1 MGDHFVLFMDRLI
14 TEATIEE
21 AIHNRN
27 RMLQANAP
35 VEEECIRVLDEK
47 TLEKLRNG
55 DLSMVLCRICHDED
69 LDSNMETPCSCSG
82 SLKYAHRRCVQRW
95 CNEKGNT
102 NCEICHQGFKPDY
115 TAPAPLLELGHVPL
129 HFRGNWAISQRE
141 HPRFITVVPADPTF
155 IHDHHHHHQ
164 YPLSSTTSFI
174 CCRSLVLIVR
184 TTDSSFV
191 HTKPSII
198 NTFFIVAIL
207 QFMALLILRHTLP
220 LVLTGS
226 NLHVFPLFMLLFLR
240 ILGIML
246 PIYIVTKAVATC
258 RRHSQNFETSDSED
272 SSDEEAELW
281 RLPQTQSYII
291 GVP

>member
-21 AIHNRN
+21 AIQSRN

-47 TLEKLRNG
+47 TLEKVRNG

-69 LDSNMETPCSCSG
+69 VDSKMETPCSCSG

-141 HPRFITVVPADPTF
+141 HRFITVVPADPTF
-155 IHDHHHHHQ
+155 IHDHHHHQ
-164 YPLSSTTSFI
+164 YPPLSSTTSFI
-174 CCRSLVLIVR
+174 CCRSLVLI
-184 TTDSSFV
+184 
-191 HTKPSII
+191 
-198 NTFFIVAIL
+198 
-207 QFMALLILRHTLP
+207 FMALLILRHTLP

-258 RRHSQNFETSDSED
+258 RRHSQTLETSSDSED

>member
-1 MGDHFVLFMDRLI
+1 MLLGDFLQLQVMGDHFVLFMDRLI

-21 AIHNRN
+21 AIQSRN

-47 TLEKLRNG
+47 TLEKVRNG

-69 LDSNMETPCSCSG
+69 VDSKMETPCSCSG

-155 IHDHHHHHQ
+155 IHDHHHQ

-174 CCRSLVLIVR
+174 CCRSLVLI
-184 TTDSSFV
+184 
-191 HTKPSII
+191 
-198 NTFFIVAIL
+198 
-207 QFMALLILRHTLP
+207 FMALLILRHTLP

-246 PIYIVTKAVATC
+246 PIYVVTKAVATC

-272 SSDEEAELW
+272 SFDEEAELW
-281 RLPQTQSYII
+281 RLPHTQSYII

>member
-1 MGDHFVLFMDRLI
+1 MFVNIEKDKVSVCTTDFFDRESSEVYAAVRLDKKMLLGKTTERLFSGKVTHRWNNTEIFLLDYVHRKTEIRRRL
-14 TEATIEE
+14 
-21 AIHNRN
+21 
-27 RMLQANAP
+27 
-35 VEEECIRVLDEK
+35 
-47 TLEKLRNG
+47 LELRA
-55 DLSMVLCRICHDED
+55 M
-69 LDSNMETPCSCSG
+69 T
-82 SLKYAHRRCVQRW
+82 
-95 CNEKGNT
+95 
-102 NCEICHQGFKPDY
+102 GFKPGY

-155 IHDHHHHHQ
+155 IHDHHHHQ

-174 CCRSLVLIVR
+174 CCRSLVLI
-184 TTDSSFV
+184 
-191 HTKPSII
+191 
-198 NTFFIVAIL
+198 
-207 QFMALLILRHTLP
+207 FMALLILRHTLP

-226 NLHVFPLFMLLFLR
+226 NLHVFPLFMLFLR

-246 PIYIVTKAVATC
+246 PIYVVTKAVATC

>member
-1 MGDHFVLFMDRLI
+1 MGDHFVLLVDRLI

-21 AIHNRN
+21 AIQSRN

-35 VEEECIRVLDEK
+35 VEEECSIDEK

-55 DLSMVLCRICHDED
+55 DLSMVQCRICHDED

-82 SLKYAHRRCVQRW
+82 SLKYTHRRCVQRW
-95 CNEKGNT
+95 CNEKGDT
-102 NCEICHQGFKPDY
+102 TCEICHQEFKPDY
-115 TAPAPLLELGHVPL
+115 TAPSPLLELGHVPL
-129 HFRGNWAISQRE
+129 HFRGNWGVSQRD
-141 HPRFITVVPADPTF
+141 HRFITVVPSDSTF
-155 IHDHHHHHQ
+155 LDDHQ

-174 CCRSLVLIVR
+174 CCRSLVLI
-184 TTDSSFV
+184 
-191 HTKPSII
+191 
-198 NTFFIVAIL
+198 
-207 QFMALLILRHTLP
+207 FMALLILRHTLP

-226 NLHVFPLFMLLFLR
+226 NLHVFPLFTLLFLR

-246 PIYIVTKAVATC
+246 PIYVVTKAVATC
-258 RRHSQNFETSDSED
+258 CRHSQTLETSDSED

-281 RLPQTQSYII
+281 RLPETQSYII

>member
-1 MGDHFVLFMDRLI
+1 MFVNIEKDKVSVCTTDFFDRESSEVYAAVRLDKK
-14 TEATIEE
+14 
-21 AIHNRN
+21 
-27 RMLQANAP
+27 MLLVN
-35 VEEECIRVLDEK
+35 
-47 TLEKLRNG
+47 
-55 DLSMVLCRICHDED
+55 
-69 LDSNMETPCSCSG
+69 
-82 SLKYAHRRCVQRW
+82 
-95 CNEKGNT
+95 
-102 NCEICHQGFKPDY
+102 GFKPGY

-155 IHDHHHHHQ
+155 IHDHHHHQ

-174 CCRSLVLIVR
+174 CCRSLVLI
-184 TTDSSFV
+184 
-191 HTKPSII
+191 
-198 NTFFIVAIL
+198 
-207 QFMALLILRHTLP
+207 FMALLILRHTLP

-226 NLHVFPLFMLLFLR
+226 NLHVFPLFMLFLR

-246 PIYIVTKAVATC
+246 PIYVVTKAVATC